1 MNRKQRKAVE
11 GVLGEFPGA
20 TFDVWAGKRH
30 DKVALHHKGGKRL
43 VTMSRTP
50 SCPHAVANAL
60 ADVRRALKEL
70 DHG

>member
-1 MNRKQRKAVE
+1 MNRKHHKAVQA
-11 GVLGEFPGA
+11 VVDDFPGA

-30 DKVALHHKGGKRL
+30 DKVTLHHKGSKRL
-43 VTMSRTP
+43 VVMSRTP

>member
-1 MNRKQRKAVE
+1 MNRKHEKAVRAVVAE
-11 GVLGEFPGA
+11 HPGA
-20 TFDVWAGKRH
+20 TFEVWAGKRH
-30 DKVALHHKGGKRL
+30 DKVTLLHRGGKRV